1 MELRSPQEGEGDRL
15 PNNPLTIVW
24 DIVTLQIDNIGNGG
38 RAMNFEN
45 ILLEKKEG
53 VAKII
58 INRPPLNI
66 LNIDTLE
73 EMNQALAELR
83 TDDEVKVV
91 VITGA
96 GDRAFSA
103 GVAVGD
109 HLGEKLPKMVEVFN
123 KLFISLVEVDK
134 PTIAVVNGVA
144 LGGGCEIVAG
154 CDMAIA
160 SEKAQLGQPEV
171 KLGVYPPPASVL
183 LPRLMGRQKAFELIL
198 SGDSISA
205 REAERIGLV
214 NKAVPEE
221 EFEKATDEFI
231 KRFTAN
237 SGLTLTQARRAL
249 YRNFDLEFHQ
259 AMEATG
265 IDATM
270 VMAGENSVEGLT
282 AFLEKRKPVWIR

>member
-1 MELRSPQEGEGDRL
+1 
-15 PNNPLTIVW
+15 
-24 DIVTLQIDNIGNGG
+24 
-38 RAMNFEN
+38 MNFKN
-45 ILLEKKEG
+45 ILLEKKDG
-53 VAKII
+53 VAKLI

-66 LNIDTLE
+66 LDINILE

-83 TDDEVKVV
+83 TDDEIKVV

-96 GDRAFSA
+96 GEKAFSA

-123 KLFISLVEVDK
+123 RLFISLVEVDK
-134 PTIAVVNGVA
+134 PTIAVVNGLA

-160 SEKAQLGQPEV
+160 TEKAQLGQPEV

-183 LPRLMGRQKAFELIL
+183 LPRILGRGKAFELIL

-205 REAERIGLV
+205 KEAERIGLI
-214 NKAVPEE
+214 NKAVPDN
-221 EFEKATDEFI
+221 EFKKATEEFI

-249 YRNFDLEFHQ
+249 YRNFDLDFHQ
-259 AMEATG
+259 AMEVTG
-265 IDATM
+265 ADATM
-270 VMAGENSVEGLT
+270 VMAEENSVEGLK

>member
-1 MELRSPQEGEGDRL
+1 MD
-15 PNNPLTIVW
+15 
-24 DIVTLQIDNIGNGG
+24 
-38 RAMNFEN
+38 FKN
-45 ILLEKKEG
+45 ILLEKKDG
-53 VAKII
+53 VAKIV
-58 INRPPLNI
+58 INKPPLNI
-66 LNIDTLE
+66 MDIATLE

-96 GDRAFSA
+96 GEKAFSA

-109 HLGEKLPKMVEVFN
+109 HLGDKLPKMLEVFHR
-123 KLFISLVEVDK
+123 LFILLVEVDK
-134 PTIAVVNGVA
+134 PTIAVVNGLA
-144 LGGGCEIVAG
+144 LGGGCEVVAG

-160 SEKAQLGQPEV
+160 TEKAQLGQPEI

-183 LPRLMGRQKAFELIL
+183 FPRILGRRKAFELIL

-205 REAERIGLV
+205 KEAERIGLV
-214 NKAVPEE
+214 NKAVPAE
-221 EFEKATDEFI
+221 EFEKATEEFI

-249 YRNFDLEFHQ
+249 YRNFDLDFHQ
-259 AMEATG
+259 ALEVTG
-265 IDATM
+265 ADATM
-270 VMAGENSVEGLT
+270 VMAEENSVEGLK

>member
-1 MELRSPQEGEGDRL
+1 MD
-15 PNNPLTIVW
+15 
-24 DIVTLQIDNIGNGG
+24 
-38 RAMNFEN
+38 FKN

-58 INRPPLNI
+58 INKPPLNI
-66 LNIDTLE
+66 LDIDTLE
-73 EMNQALAELR
+73 EMNQALAELK

-96 GDRAFSA
+96 GNRAFSA

-109 HLGEKLPKMVEVFN
+109 HLGEKLPKMVEVFH

-134 PTIAVVNGVA
+134 PTIAVVNGLA

-171 KLGVYPPPASVL
+171 KLGVYPPPATVL
-183 LPRLMGRQKAFELIL
+183 FPRLIGRQKAFELIL
-198 SGDSISA
+198 SGDSIDA
-205 REAERIGLV
+205 KEAERIGLI
-214 NKAVPEE
+214 NKAVPEGE
-221 EFEKATDEFI
+221 LEKAADEFI

-237 SGLTLTQARRAL
+237 SGLTLTQARQAL

-259 AMEATG
+259 ALEVTG
-265 IDATM
+265 VDATL
-270 VMAGENSVEGLT
+270 VMSGENSVEGLT
-282 AFLEKRKPVWIR
+282 AFLEKRKPVWKR

>member
-1 MELRSPQEGEGDRL
+1 
-15 PNNPLTIVW
+15 
-24 DIVTLQIDNIGNGG
+24 
-38 RAMNFEN
+38 MNFEN
-45 ILLEKKEG
+45 ILVERKEG
-53 VAKII
+53 VAKLI

-66 LNIDTLE
+66 LNIDTLV
-73 EMNQALAELR
+73 EMNQALAELK

-103 GVAVGD
+103 GVDVGD

-134 PTIAVVNGVA
+134 PTIAVVNGLA

-154 CDMAIA
+154 CDMAVA

-183 LPRLMGRQKAFELIL
+183 FPRLMGRRKAFELIL

-205 REAERIGLV
+205 EEAERIGLV
-214 NKAVPEE
+214 NKVVPEGE
-221 EFEKATDEFI
+221 LEKAADEFI

-249 YRNFDLEFHQ
+249 YRNFDLNFYE

-265 IDATM
+265 IDAAL

-282 AFLEKRKPVWIR
+282 AFMEKRKPVWIR

>member
-1 MELRSPQEGEGDRL
+1 MEFK
-15 PNNPLTIVW
+15 NIV
-24 DIVTLQIDNIGNGG
+24 
-38 RAMNFEN
+38 
-45 ILLEKKEG
+45 LEKKDG
-53 VAKII
+53 VAKLI
-58 INRPPLNI
+58 INKPPLNI
-66 LNIDTLE
+66 LNIETLE

-96 GDRAFSA
+96 GEKAFSA

-109 HLGEKLPKMVEVFN
+109 HLGEQLPKMVEVFN

-134 PTIAVVNGVA
+134 PTIAVVNGLA

-160 SEKAQLGQPEV
+160 SEKAQLGQPEI

-183 LPRLMGRQKAFELIL
+183 FPRILGRRKAFELIL

-214 NKAVPEE
+214 NKAVPDN
-221 EFEKATDEFI
+221 EFEKATEEFI

-249 YRNFDLEFHQ
+249 YRNFDLEFHD
-259 AMEATG
+259 AMEVTG
-265 IDATM
+265 ADATE
-270 VMAGENSVEGLT
+270 VMSGENSVEGLK

>member
-1 MELRSPQEGEGDRL
+1 M
-15 PNNPLTIVW
+15 
-24 DIVTLQIDNIGNGG
+24 
-38 RAMNFEN
+38 AFKN

-73 EMNQALAELR
+73 EMNQALAELKI
-83 TDDEVKVV
+83 DDEVKVV
-91 VITGA
+91 VVTSA
-96 GDRAFSA
+96 GDKAFSA
-103 GVAVGD
+103 GVDVGD

-134 PTIAVVNGVA
+134 PTIAVVNGLA
-144 LGGGCEIVAG
+144 LGGGCEVVAG

-160 SEKAQLGQPEV
+160 SEKAQLGQPEI

-183 LPRLMGRQKAFELIL
+183 FPRLMGRRKAFELIL

-205 REAERIGLV
+205 EEAEKIGLV
-214 NKAVPEE
+214 NQVVPAGEL
-221 EFEKATDEFI
+221 EKAADEFI
-231 KRFTAN
+231 KRFTSN

-249 YRNFDLEFHQ
+249 YRNLDLNFYE
-259 AMEATG
+259 AMEATA
-265 IDATM
+265 IDATL

-282 AFLEKRKPVWIR
+282 AFVEKRKPVWIR

>member
-1 MELRSPQEGEGDRL
+1 
-15 PNNPLTIVW
+15 
-24 DIVTLQIDNIGNGG
+24 
-38 RAMNFEN
+38 MNLKN

-53 VAKII
+53 VAKLV
-58 INRPPLNI
+58 INKPPLNI
-66 LNIDTLE
+66 LDIATLE

-96 GDRAFSA
+96 GEKAFSA

-109 HLGEKLPKMVEVFN
+109 HLGDKLPKMVEVFHR
-123 KLFISLVEVDK
+123 LFTLLVEVDK
-134 PTIAVVNGVA
+134 PTIAVVNGLA

-160 SEKAQLGQPEV
+160 TERAQLGQPEV

-183 LPRLMGRQKAFELIL
+183 FPRILGRRKAFELIL

-205 REAERIGLV
+205 REAERIGLI
-214 NKAVPEE
+214 NKAVPDN
-221 EFEKATDEFI
+221 EFEKATEEFI

-249 YRNFDLEFHQ
+249 YRNVDLDFH
-259 AMEATG
+259 EALEVTG
-265 IDATM
+265 ADATM
-270 VMAGENSVEGLT
+270 VMAEENSVEGLK

>member
-1 MELRSPQEGEGDRL
+1 
-15 PNNPLTIVW
+15 
-24 DIVTLQIDNIGNGG
+24 
-38 RAMNFEN
+38 MNFKN
-45 ILLEKKEG
+45 ILLEKKDG
-53 VAKII
+53 VAKLI

-66 LNIDTLE
+66 LDINTLE
-73 EMNQALAELR
+73 EMNQALTELR

-96 GDRAFSA
+96 GNKAFSA

-123 KLFISLVEVDK
+123 KLFILLVEVDK

-160 SEKAQLGQPEV
+160 SEKAQLGQPEI

-183 LPRLMGRQKAFELIL
+183 FPRILGRRKAFELIL
-198 SGDSISA
+198 SGDSINA
-205 REAERIGLV
+205 REAERIGLI

-221 EFEKATDEFI
+221 EFDKATEEFI

-237 SGLTLTQARRAL
+237 SGLTLTQARRAV
-249 YRNFDLEFHQ
+249 YRNFDLEFHE
-259 AMEATG
+259 AMEVTG
-265 IDATM
+265 VDATL
-270 VMAGENSVEGLT
+270 VMSGENSVEGLK

>member
-1 MELRSPQEGEGDRL
+1 
-15 PNNPLTIVW
+15 
-24 DIVTLQIDNIGNGG
+24 
-38 RAMNFEN
+38 MNFKN
-45 ILLEKKEG
+45 ILLEKKDG
-53 VAKII
+53 MGKLV

-103 GVAVGD
+103 GVDVGD
-109 HLGEKLPKMVEVFN
+109 HLGEKLPKMVEVFQ
-123 KLFISLVEVDK
+123 KLFISLIEVDK
-134 PTIAVVNGVA
+134 PTIAVVNGLA

-160 SEKAQLGQPEV
+160 SEKAQLGQPEI

-183 LPRLMGRQKAFELIL
+183 FPRLLGRRKAFELIL

-205 REAERIGLV
+205 KEAERIGLV

-221 EFEKATDEFI
+221 EFDKATEQFI
-231 KRFTAN
+231 KRFTVN
-237 SGLTLTQARRAL
+237 SGLALTQARRAL
-249 YRNFDLEFHQ
+249 YRNFDLEFHK
-259 AMEATG
+259 AMEVTG

-270 VMAGENSVEGLT
+270 VMSGENSVEGLK
-282 AFLEKRKPVWIR
+282 AFIEKRKPVWKR

>member
-1 MELRSPQEGEGDRL
+1 
-15 PNNPLTIVW
+15 
-24 DIVTLQIDNIGNGG
+24 
-38 RAMNFEN
+38 MNFKN
-45 ILLEKKEG
+45 ILLEKKDG
-53 VAKII
+53 MAKLV

-103 GVAVGD
+103 GVDVGD
-109 HLGEKLPKMVEVFN
+109 HLGDKLPKMVEVFH
-123 KLFISLVEVDK
+123 KLFISLIEVDK
-134 PTIAVVNGVA
+134 PTIAVVNGLA

-160 SEKAQLGQPEV
+160 SEKAQLGQPEI

-183 LPRLMGRQKAFELIL
+183 FPRLLGRRKAFELIL

-205 REAERIGLV
+205 KEAERIGLV

-221 EFEKATDEFI
+221 EFDKATEQFI
-231 KRFTAN
+231 KRFTVN
-237 SGLTLTQARRAL
+237 SGLALTQARRAL
-249 YRNFDLEFHQ
+249 YRNFDLEFHK
-259 AMEATG
+259 AMEVTG

-270 VMAGENSVEGLT
+270 VMSGENSVEGLK
-282 AFLEKRKPVWIR
+282 AFMEKRKPVWKR

>member
-1 MELRSPQEGEGDRL
+1 
-15 PNNPLTIVW
+15 
-24 DIVTLQIDNIGNGG
+24 
-38 RAMNFEN
+38 MNFKN
-45 ILLEKKEG
+45 ILLEKKDG
-53 VAKII
+53 VAKLI

-66 LNIDTLE
+66 LDIDTLE
-73 EMNQALAELR
+73 EMNQALTELR

-96 GDRAFSA
+96 GNKAFSA

-123 KLFISLVEVDK
+123 KLFILLVEVDK

-160 SEKAQLGQPEV
+160 TEKAQLGQPEI

-183 LPRLMGRQKAFELIL
+183 FPRILGRRKAFELIL
-198 SGDSISA
+198 SGDSINA
-205 REAERIGLV
+205 REAERIGLI

-221 EFEKATDEFI
+221 EFDKATEEFI

-237 SGLTLTQARRAL
+237 SGLTLTQARRAV
-249 YRNFDLEFHQ
+249 YRNFDLEFHE
-259 AMEATG
+259 AMEVTG
-265 IDATM
+265 VDATL
-270 VMAGENSVEGLT
+270 VMSGENSVEGLK

>member
-1 MELRSPQEGEGDRL
+1 M
-15 PNNPLTIVW
+15 
-24 DIVTLQIDNIGNGG
+24 
-38 RAMNFEN
+38 AFKN

-53 VAKII
+53 AAKII

-73 EMNQALAELR
+73 EMNQALAGLK

-91 VITGA
+91 VITAA
-96 GDRAFSA
+96 GDKAFSA
-103 GVAVGD
+103 GVEVGD

-123 KLFISLVEVDK
+123 KLFTSLVEVDK
-134 PTIAVVNGVA
+134 PTIAVVNGLA
-144 LGGGCEIVAG
+144 LGGGCEVVAG

-160 SEKAQLGQPEV
+160 SEKAQLGQPEI

-183 LPRLMGRQKAFELIL
+183 FPRLMGRRKAFELIL

-205 REAERIGLV
+205 EEAERIGLV
-214 NKAVPEE
+214 NKVVPAEE
-221 EFEKATDEFI
+221 LEKAAGEFI

-249 YRNFDLEFHQ
+249 YRNLDLNFYE
-259 AMEATG
+259 AMEATA
-265 IDATM
+265 IDATL

-282 AFLEKRKPVWIR
+282 AFVEKRKPVWIR

>member
-1 MELRSPQEGEGDRL
+1 M
-15 PNNPLTIVW
+15 
-24 DIVTLQIDNIGNGG
+24 
-38 RAMNFEN
+38 AFKN
-45 ILLEKKEG
+45 ILLKKKEG
-53 VAKII
+53 VARII

-66 LNIDTLE
+66 LDIDTLE
-73 EMNQALAELR
+73 EMNQALAELG

-91 VITGA
+91 VITGT
-96 GDRAFSA
+96 GDKAFSA
-103 GVAVGD
+103 GVDVGD

-134 PTIAVVNGVA
+134 PTIAIVNGLA
-144 LGGGCEIVAG
+144 LGGGCEVVAG

-160 SEKAQLGQPEV
+160 SDKAQLGQPEV

-183 LPRLMGRQKAFELIL
+183 FPRLMGRRKAFELIL

-205 REAERIGLV
+205 EEAERIGLI
-214 NKAVPEE
+214 NKVVPAGEL
-221 EFEKATDEFI
+221 EKAADEFI
-231 KRFTAN
+231 NRFTAN

-249 YRNFDLEFHQ
+249 YRNFDLNFYE

-265 IDATM
+265 VDATM

-282 AFLEKRKPVWIR
+282 AFMEKRKPDWIR

>member
-1 MELRSPQEGEGDRL
+1 MLLHFNLIILEGE
-15 PNNPLTIVW
+15 
-24 DIVTLQIDNIGNGG
+24 
-38 RAMNFEN
+38 AMNFKN
-45 ILLEKKEG
+45 ILLEKKDG
-53 VAKII
+53 VAKLI
-58 INRPPLNI
+58 INKPPLNI
-66 LNIDTLE
+66 LDIDTLE

-96 GDRAFSA
+96 GEKAFSA

-109 HLGEKLPKMVEVFN
+109 HLGEKLPKMVEVFHR
-123 KLFISLVEVDK
+123 LFILLVEVDK
-134 PTIAVVNGVA
+134 PTIAVVNGLA

-160 SEKAQLGQPEV
+160 TEKAQLGQPEI

-183 LPRLMGRQKAFELIL
+183 FPRLIGRRKAFELIL

-214 NKAVPEE
+214 NKAVPDN
-221 EFEKATDEFI
+221 EFEKATEEFI

-249 YRNFDLEFHQ
+249 YRNFDLDFHD
-259 AMEATG
+259 ALEVTG
-265 IDATM
+265 ADATM
-270 VMAGENSVEGLT
+270 VMAEENSIEGLK

>member
-1 MELRSPQEGEGDRL
+1 MS
-15 PNNPLTIVW
+15 
-24 DIVTLQIDNIGNGG
+24 
-38 RAMNFEN
+38 FKN
-45 ILLEKKEG
+45 ILLGKKDG

-66 LNIDTLE
+66 LNIETLE
-73 EMNQALAELR
+73 EMNQALAELK

-91 VITGA
+91 IITSA

-103 GVAVGD
+103 GVDVGD
-109 HLGEKLPKMVEVFN
+109 HLGDKLPKMVAVFN

-134 PTIAVVNGVA
+134 PTIAVVNGLA

-160 SEKAQLGQPEV
+160 SEKAQLGQPEI

-183 LPRLMGRQKAFELIL
+183 FPRILGRRKAFELIL

-205 REAERIGLV
+205 KEAEQIGLI
-214 NKAVPEE
+214 NKAVPEAE
-221 EFEKATDEFI
+221 LEKTAEEFI

-237 SGLTLTQARRAL
+237 SGLALAQARRAL
-249 YRNFDLEFHQ
+249 YRNSDLEFYK
-259 AMEATG
+259 AMEVTG
-265 IDATM
+265 VDATE
-270 VMAGENSVEGLT
+270 VMSGENSVEGLK
-282 AFLEKRKPVWIR
+282 AFIEKRKPVWKR

>member
-1 MELRSPQEGEGDRL
+1 MS
-15 PNNPLTIVW
+15 
-24 DIVTLQIDNIGNGG
+24 
-38 RAMNFEN
+38 FKN
-45 ILLEKKEG
+45 ILLEKKDG
-53 VAKII
+53 VAKLI
-58 INRPPLNI
+58 INKPPLNI
-66 LNIDTLE
+66 LDIDTLE

-83 TDDEVKVV
+83 TDDEIKVV
-91 VITGA
+91 AITGA
-96 GDRAFSA
+96 GDKAFSA

-109 HLGEKLPKMVEVFN
+109 HLGENLPKMVEVFH

-160 SEKAQLGQPEV
+160 SEKAQLGQPEI

-183 LPRLMGRQKAFELIL
+183 FPRILGRRKAFELIL

-205 REAERIGLV
+205 KEAERIGLI
-214 NKAVPEE
+214 NKAVPAE
-221 EFEKATDEFI
+221 EFDKATEEFI

-237 SGLTLTQARRAL
+237 SGLALTQARRAV
-249 YRNFDLEFHQ
+249 YRNFDLEFHE
-259 AMEATG
+259 AMEVTG
-265 IDATM
+265 VDATL
-270 VMAGENSVEGLT
+270 VMSGENSTEGLR

>member
-1 MELRSPQEGEGDRL
+1 
-15 PNNPLTIVW
+15 
-24 DIVTLQIDNIGNGG
+24 
-38 RAMNFEN
+38 MNFKN
-45 ILLEKKEG
+45 ILLEKKDG
-53 VAKII
+53 VAKLT

-66 LNIDTLE
+66 IDIETLE
-73 EMNQALAELR
+73 EMNQALAKLR
-83 TDDEVKVV
+83 TDDEIKVV

-103 GVAVGD
+103 GVAVAD
-109 HLGEKLPKMVEVFN
+109 HLGEKLPKMIEVFN
-123 KLFISLVEVDK
+123 KLFISLIEVDK
-134 PTIAVVNGVA
+134 PTIAVVNGLA

-160 SEKAQLGQPEV
+160 TEKAQLGVPEV

-183 LPRLMGRQKAFELIL
+183 FPRLLGRRKAFELIL

-205 REAERIGLV
+205 KEAERIGLI
-214 NKAVPEE
+214 NKAVPEA
-221 EFEKATDEFI
+221 EFEKATEEFI

-249 YRNFDLEFHQ
+249 YRNFDLELHE
-259 AMEATG
+259 AMEVTG
-265 IDATM
+265 TDATM
-270 VMAGENSVEGLT
+270 VMSGENSIEGLK

>member
-1 MELRSPQEGEGDRL
+1 M
-15 PNNPLTIVW
+15 VYK
-24 DIVTLQIDNIGNGG
+24 
-38 RAMNFEN
+38 N
-45 ILLEKKEG
+45 ILLKKKNG
-53 VAKII
+53 VARII

-66 LNIDTLE
+66 LDIETLE
-73 EMNQALAELR
+73 EMNQVLGELR

-91 VITGA
+91 AITGA

-109 HLGEKLPKMVEVFN
+109 HIGDKLPKMVEVFH

-134 PTIAVVNGVA
+134 PTIAIVNGVA

-160 SEKAQLGQPEV
+160 SEKAQLGQPEI
-171 KLGVYPPPASVL
+171 KLGVYPPPATVL
-183 LPRLMGRQKAFELIL
+183 FPRLLGRRKAFELIL

-205 REAERIGLV
+205 KEAEMIGLI
-214 NKAVPEE
+214 NKAVPEGDL
-221 EFEKATDEFI
+221 EKEADEFI

-237 SGLTLTQARRAL
+237 SGLTLTQARQAL
-249 YRNFDLEFHQ
+249 YRNFDLEFRQ
-259 AMEATG
+259 ALEVTG
-265 IDATM
+265 VDATL

-282 AFLEKRKPVWIR
+282 AFLEKRKPIWIR

>member
-1 MELRSPQEGEGDRL
+1 
-15 PNNPLTIVW
+15 
-24 DIVTLQIDNIGNGG
+24 
-38 RAMNFEN
+38 MNFKN
-45 ILLEKKEG
+45 ILLEKKDG
-53 VAKII
+53 VAKLI

-66 LNIDTLE
+66 LDIDILE
-73 EMNQALAELR
+73 EMNQALTELR

-96 GDRAFSA
+96 GNKAFSA

-123 KLFISLVEVDK
+123 KLFILLVEVDK
-134 PTIAVVNGVA
+134 PTIAVVNGLA

-160 SEKAQLGQPEV
+160 SEKARLGQPEI

-183 LPRLMGRQKAFELIL
+183 FPRILGRRKAFELIL
-198 SGDSISA
+198 SGDSINA
-205 REAERIGLV
+205 REAERIGLI

-221 EFEKATDEFI
+221 EFDKATEEFI

-237 SGLTLTQARRAL
+237 SGLTLTQARRAV
-249 YRNFDLEFHQ
+249 YRNFDLEFHE
-259 AMEATG
+259 AMEVTG
-265 IDATM
+265 VDATL
-270 VMAGENSVEGLT
+270 VMSGENSVEGLK

>member
-1 MELRSPQEGEGDRL
+1 MD
-15 PNNPLTIVW
+15 
-24 DIVTLQIDNIGNGG
+24 
-38 RAMNFEN
+38 FKN
-45 ILLEKKEG
+45 ILLEKKDG
-53 VAKII
+53 VAKLI
-58 INRPPLNI
+58 INKPPLNI
-66 LNIDTLE
+66 LDIATLE

-96 GDRAFSA
+96 GEKAFSA
-103 GVAVGD
+103 GVSVGD
-109 HLGEKLPKMVEVFN
+109 HLGENLPKMVEVFHR
-123 KLFISLVEVDK
+123 LFILLVEVDK

-160 SEKAQLGQPEV
+160 TEKAQLGQPEI

-183 LPRLMGRQKAFELIL
+183 FPRILGRRKAFELIL

-214 NKAVPEE
+214 NKAVPDN
-221 EFEKATDEFI
+221 EFEKATEEFI

-249 YRNFDLEFHQ
+249 YRNFDLDFNDALEV
-259 AMEATG
+259 TG
-265 IDATM
+265 ADATM
-270 VMAGENSVEGLT
+270 VMAEENSLEGLK